1 MPDSLDRCWSRVGV
15 AGDASCDLLPAMG
28 HCRNCEQYSRAGRAL
43 FDREAPEAL
52 RGEWSLLLAEGRD
65 AAATPG
71 EPALVFQVNGEYLA
85 LYMGVLERVTDQR
98 PLHSIPGRSGPL
110 FTGIVNMDGELLP
123 CFSAPGALQPDA
135 PTPAAN
141 SGRILVLYHAGVRLA
156 CSVDRVV
163 GIVHLSA
170 ADLEKPPVTL
180 AGNVESLITALFP
193 VQGHRAGLL
202 DSEKFIQRL
211 TRSAVT

>member
-1 MPDSLDRCWSRVGV
+1 MPDNSDRCWSRIGV
-15 AGDASCDLLPAMG
+15 AGNASCDLLPAMG

-43 FDREAPEAL
+43 FDREAPDAL
-52 RGEWSLLLAEGRD
+52 REEWSLLLSECRE

-71 EPALVFQVNGEYLA
+71 EPALVFQVNGEYVA
-85 LYMGVLERVTDQR
+85 LYMAAIERVTDQR
-98 PLHSIPGRSGPL
+98 PAHSIPGRGGPL

-123 CFSAPGALQPDA
+123 CFSAAGALQPEA

-141 SGRILVLYHAGVRLA
+141 SGRILILNQAGVRLA

-163 GIVHLSA
+163 GIVRPSA

-180 AGNVESLITALFP
+180 AGDARSLTSAVFP
-193 VQGHRAGLL
+193 VQGRRAGLL
-202 DSEKFIQRL
+202 DTDKFIQRL
-211 TRSAVT
+211 MRSAVT